1 MLLLRGGL
9 YTRGNRHHVSI
20 ISPVPVS
27 VPVSVSETIFETA
40 SMVGFSVVDESG
52 IPSREIKSASLAE
65 VDLNRMLRHNE
76 HS

>member
-1 MLLLRGGL
+1 
-9 YTRGNRHHVSI
+9 
-20 ISPVPVS
+20 VPVS